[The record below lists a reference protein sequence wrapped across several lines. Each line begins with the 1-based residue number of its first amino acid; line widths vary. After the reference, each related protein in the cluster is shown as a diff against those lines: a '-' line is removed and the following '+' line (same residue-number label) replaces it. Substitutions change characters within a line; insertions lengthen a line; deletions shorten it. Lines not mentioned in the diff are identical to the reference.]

1 MSTRELCFFATLRNF
16 WYFSLSWH
24 YSLLKHIQNEVQFL
38 VSTGALH
45 SLPHLILILINRIDI
60 ISRGSI
66 IAMLPNGHELSS
78 PRAGK
83 FRNSTKRLGWCPG
96 LCECG
101 VSSLCRPQGGR
112 VATWRCPWWVCCCS
126 VAKSYPT
133 LCRPMDG
140 CTPGLPILHCLPGF
154 AQVHIHWVGDAIQ
167 PSHQL
172 KIKKYLCVN
181 QD

>member
-38 VSTGALH
+38 VSTGTLH

-60 ISRGSI
+60 ISRGNI
-66 IAMLPNGHELSS
+66 IPMLPNGHELSS

-83 FRNSTKRLGWCPG
+83 FRNSTKKLGWSPG

-112 VATWRCPWWVCCCS
+112 MATWQCPWWVCCCS
-126 VAKSYPT
+126 VVKSYPT
-133 LCRPMDG
+133 LPPYGWLHARPPYSSLSPRV
-140 CTPGLPILHCLPGF
+140 C
-154 AQVHIHWVGDAIQ
+154 
-167 PSHQL
+167 PSSHPL
-172 KIKKYLCVN
+172 SWWCHPTISSAE
-181 QD
+181 D